1 MHFIKNLNLK
11 KQMILLAFVALSGF
25 LTMTLLGVYAITYPF
40 DLHTYWI
47 AAWILFAIGC
57 VIMFSVATFLGNSAG
72 DRAYTIV
79 KAMSSMAKG
88 DLTNKV
94 RIEGKD
100 EFSWMAY
107 EYDTARKS
115 VATLLESFT
124 ETSLSL
130 AASAEQLSSITKQSL
145 ERVTLQKSRTDQ
157 VVSSMNVMSN
167 MVQEV
172 SENASTASQAA
183 ESADSEAQ
191 RGYEVVTK
199 TGASIDILAH
209 DVEKS
214 MQVIQVVENES
225 RNIGK
230 VMDVIKSIAEQTN
243 LLALNAA
250 IEAARAGEHG
260 RGFAVVAD
268 EVRILAQRTQKSTQE
283 IQKMIERL
291 QTESGNAVRVMGEER
306 DRAQDSVKE
315 AELAGASLGS
325 ITQVVKTIN
334 EMNAKIAGAAQ
345 EQRTMAEEINQNMTV
360 ISEISDQTADSVRET
375 ASSAQSLTDQ
385 AAKLQETVRKF
396 KI

>member
-1 MHFIKNLNLK
+1 MHFINSLNLK
-11 KQMILLAFVALSGF
+11 KRMILLAFVALSGF
-25 LTMTLLGVYAITYPF
+25 MTMTLLGVYAITYPF
-40 DLHTYWI
+40 DLHTYWM
-47 AAWILFAIGC
+47 AAAVLFSIGC
-57 VIMFSVATFLGNSAG
+57 VIMFSVAVYLGNHAG

-94 RIEGKD
+94 RLEGKD

-115 VATLLESFT
+115 VATLLESVT
-124 ETSLSL
+124 ETALTL

-157 VVSSMNVMSN
+157 VVASMNVMSG

-172 SENASTASQAA
+172 AENASTASQAA
-183 ESADSEAQ
+183 ESADREAQ

-214 MQVIQVVENES
+214 MMVIQVVENES
-225 RNIGK
+225 RNIGT

-268 EVRILAQRTQKSTQE
+268 EVRTLAQRTQKSTQE
-283 IQKMIERL
+283 IQQMIERL

-306 DRAQDSVKE
+306 DRAQESVKE
-315 AELAGASLGS
+315 AELAGTSLGS

-334 EMNAKIAGAAQ
+334 EMNAKIASAARDQ
-345 EQRTMAEEINQNMTV
+345 NSMADEINQNMSV
-360 ISEISDQTADSVRET
+360 ISEISDQTADSAHET
-375 ASSAQSLTDQ
+375 ASSAQSLAEQ
-385 AAKLQETVRKF
+385 ATKLQETVRKF
-396 KI
+396 KV